1 MLPPRHPK
9 ILEFVAAA
17 HKAGRHNLLQCSSGN
32 LSFRL
37 DENTALLSASRSW
50 LGELKPE
57 QVVVCDIDTQKTL
70 NGLTPTV
77 ETAFHLGILKARP
90 EVSAVLHFQTPCATA
105 IACDSNMRDYNFNV
119 LPEIPFYIKD
129 IAFVDYL
136 PPGSPELAQAVVD
149 AMKTANLTIMK
160 NHGQVTT
167 ADTLDHAIQ
176 NAAFFEL
183 ACRILLT
190 APNPD
195 PIPPSQIESL
205 RNI

>member
-1 MLPPRHPK
+1 MLAPRYPK
-9 ILEFVAAA
+9 ILEFVTAA
-17 HKAGRHNLLQCSSGN
+17 HKAARHNLLQCSSGN
-32 LSFRL
+32 LSLRL

-57 QVVVCDIDTQKTL
+57 QVVVCDINTEKPL

-77 ETAFHLGILKARP
+77 ETAFHLGILKART
-90 EVSAVLHFQTPCATA
+90 EVNAVLHFQSPCATA

-136 PPGSPELAQAVVD
+136 PPGSPELARDVVD
-149 AMKTANLTIMK
+149 AMKTANLAIMK
-160 NHGQVTT
+160 NHGQVTA

-176 NAAFFEL
+176 NAVFFEL
-183 ACRILLT
+183 ACRTLLT

-195 PIPPSQIESL
+195 PIPTDQIQHL
-205 RNI
+205 KTT